1 MWKYIN
7 SNELYHAWPKGYKR
21 GPDGTPLGYVSK
33 DSQYNDKER
42 GTVGKISDNINT
54 FKPKSTNYKVNNSGY
69 KVNISNKKEKPP
81 YEVVPINKNEVVPI
95 NKNEVVPINKNEVVP
110 INKNKEEP
118 EIEKINPTLDNIF
131 DSTNENT
138 TKKGK
143 EKVDNMFKNEKVDFD
158 FTTEKGKKRVND
170 LINKIRKENAEKE
183 QLAKEKAAKEK
194 DESWDLSDEEIN
206 EIIKEEVAK
215 EKAEK
220 ERLAKEKAAK
230 EKAEKER
237 LAKEKAAKEKAEKER
252 LAKEKAEKE
261 QLAKEKAAKE
271 KAEKEKASKEKAE
284 KEKVSKE
291 KTEKEK
297 TVKEKIT
304 PDKIKELENKD
315 LADKYESEAKK
326 RDLGLEMQS
335 IKNNQ
340 EQQKLDAATADEKR
354 KAKDFEDRKAREA
367 YLDELNRYSNASNN
381 FGTAGSRLG
390 SAGDTVSK
398 IRVQEKEKLDL
409 SQFSSEELK
418 RRIERNR
425 LEQEY
430 NDRFAPETRVSKGKR
445 LVTNILYGSSALSN
459 FAGSIASIMGAIK
472 SFKTLS
478 DYKNK

>member
-7 SNELYHAWPKGYKR
+7 SDELYHAWPKGYKR

-42 GTVGKISDNINT
+42 GTVGKISGNINK
-54 FKPKSTNYKVNNSGY
+54 FKPESTNYKVNTSGY
-69 KVNISNKKEKPP
+69 KVNISDKKEKPP

-118 EIEKINPTLDNIF
+118 KIEKINPTLDDIF
-131 DSTNENT
+131 DPTNENT

-143 EKVDNMFKNEKVDFD
+143 EKVDNIFKNEKVDFD
-158 FTTEKGKKRVND
+158 FTTEKGKKKVND
-170 LINKIRKENAEKE
+170 LINKIRKEN
-183 QLAKEKAAKEK
+183 
-194 DESWDLSDEEIN
+194 
-206 EIIKEEVAK
+206 
-215 EKAEK
+215 AEK

-261 QLAKEKAAKE
+261 RLAKEKAAKE
-271 KAEKEKASKEKAE
+271 KAEKEKAA
-284 KEKVSKE
+284 
-291 KTEKEK
+291 
-297 TVKEKIT
+297 KEKIT

-354 KAKDFEDRKAREA
+354 KAKDFKDRKAREA

>member
-21 GPDGTPLGYVSK
+21 GPDGTPLGYISK

-42 GTVGKISDNINT
+42 GTIGKISSNINT
-54 FKPKSTNYKVNNSGY
+54 FKPGSTNYKVNTSGY

-95 NKNEVVPINKNEVVP
+95 NKNEVVPINKN
-110 INKNKEEP
+110 KEEP
-118 EIEKINPTLDNIF
+118 EIEKFNPTLDDIF

-183 QLAKEKAAKEK
+183 RLAKEKEAKEKAEKEKAAKEK
-194 DESWDLSDEEIN
+194 ITPDKIKELENWDLDDEEIN

-230 EKAEKER
+230 EKAEKE
-237 LAKEKAAKEKAEKER
+237 
-252 LAKEKAEKE
+252 
-261 QLAKEKAAKE
+261 KAAKE
-271 KAEKEKASKEKAE
+271 KAEKEKTA
-284 KEKVSKE
+284 
-291 KTEKEK
+291 
-297 TVKEKIT
+297 KEKIT
-304 PDKIKELENKD
+304 PDKIKELEDKD
-315 LADKYESEAKK
+315 LANKYESEAKK

-354 KAKDFEDRKAREA
+354 KAKDFKDRKAREA

>member
-7 SNELYHAWPKGYKR
+7 SNELYHAWPKGYKK

-33 DSQYNDKER
+33 DSRYNDKGR
-42 GTVGKISDNINT
+42 GIAGKISGNINT
-54 FKPKSTNYKVNNSGY
+54 FKPGSTNYKVNTSGY
-69 KVNISNKKEKPP
+69 KVNISDKKEKPT
-81 YEVVPINKNEVVPI
+81 YEVVPINKNEI
-95 NKNEVVPINKNEVVP
+95 VPINKNEVVP
-110 INKNKEEP
+110 INKNKEGP
-118 EIEKINPTLDNIF
+118 EIEKFNPTLDDIF

-183 QLAKEKAAKEK
+183 RLAKEK
-194 DESWDLSDEEIN
+194 
-206 EIIKEEVAK
+206 VAK

-230 EKAEKER
+230 EKAEKE
-237 LAKEKAAKEKAEKER
+237 KAAKEKAE
-252 LAKEKAEKE
+252 
-261 QLAKEKAAKE
+261 KEKAAKE
-271 KAEKEKASKEKAE
+271 KAEKEKTA
-284 KEKVSKE
+284 
-291 KTEKEK
+291 
-297 TVKEKIT
+297 KEKIT

-315 LADKYESEAKK
+315 LANKYKSEAKK

-340 EQQKLDAATADEKR
+340 EQQKLDAANADEKR

-381 FGTAGSRLG
+381 FGIAGSRLG
-390 SAGDTVSK
+390 SAGDTVNK

-478 DYKNK
+478 DYKNKK

>member
-33 DSQYNDKER
+33 DSRYNDKER
-42 GTVGKISDNINT
+42 GIAGKISGNMNT
-54 FKPKSTNYKVNNSGY
+54 FKPGSTNYKVNTSGY
-69 KVNISNKKEKPP
+69 KVNISDKKEKPS
-81 YEVVPINKNEVVPI
+81 Y
-95 NKNEVVPINKNEVVP
+95 EVVP

-118 EIEKINPTLDNIF
+118 SYEVVPINKNKEESEIEKFNPTLDDIF

-158 FTTEKGKKRVND
+158 FTTEKGKKKVND
-170 LINKIRKENAEKE
+170 LINKIRKEN
-183 QLAKEKAAKEK
+183 
-194 DESWDLSDEEIN
+194 
-206 EIIKEEVAK
+206 
-215 EKAEK
+215 AEK

-237 LAKEKAAKEKAEKER
+237 LAKEQEAKEKAEKEAKEKAEKER

-261 QLAKEKAAKE
+261 RLAKEKEAKE
-271 KAEKEKASKEKAE
+271 KAEKERLAKEKAE
-284 KEKVSKE
+284 KERLAKE
-291 KTEKEK
+291 KEAKEKAEKERLD
-297 TVKEKIT
+297 KEKAE
-304 PDKIKELENKD
+304 KE
-315 LADKYESEAKK
+315 K

-335 IKNNQ
+335 IKNKQ

-381 FGTAGSRLG
+381 FGIAGSRLG
-390 SAGDTVSK
+390 SAGDTVNK

>member
-21 GPDGTPLGYVSK
+21 GPDGTPLGYISK

-42 GTVGKISDNINT
+42 GTIGKISSNINT
-54 FKPKSTNYKVNNSGY
+54 FKPGSTNYKVNTSGY
-69 KVNISNKKEKPP
+69 KVNISDKKEKPP
-81 YEVVPINKNEVVPI
+81 YEVVPI

-118 EIEKINPTLDNIF
+118 EIEKFNPTLDDIF

-183 QLAKEKAAKEK
+183 
-194 DESWDLSDEEIN
+194 
-206 EIIKEEVAK
+206 
-215 EKAEK
+215 
-220 ERLAKEKAAK
+220 
-230 EKAEKER
+230 R

-261 QLAKEKAAKE
+261 RLAKEKAEKEKAAKE
-271 KAEKEKASKEKAE
+271 KAEKEKTA
-284 KEKVSKE
+284 
-291 KTEKEK
+291 
-297 TVKEKIT
+297 KEKIT
-304 PDKIKELENKD
+304 PDKIKELEDKD
-315 LADKYESEAKK
+315 LANKYESEAKK

-335 IKNNQ
+335 IKNKQ

-354 KAKDFEDRKAREA
+354 KAEDFKDRKAREA

-390 SAGDTVSK
+390 SAGDTVNK

-478 DYKNK
+478 NYKNK

>member
-54 FKPKSTNYKVNNSGY
+54 FKPESTNYKVNNSGY

-95 NKNEVVPINKNEVVP
+95 NKNEVVPINKN
-110 INKNKEEP
+110 KEEP
-118 EIEKINPTLDNIF
+118 EIEKINPTLDDIF
-131 DSTNENT
+131 DPTNENT

-158 FTTEKGKKRVND
+158 FTTEKGKKKVND

-183 QLAKEKAAKEK
+183 RLAKEEAAEEKAEKERLAKEKE
-194 DESWDLSDEEIN
+194 
-206 EIIKEEVAK
+206 AK

-237 LAKEKAAKEKAEKER
+237 LAKEKEAKEKAEKER
-252 LAKEKAEKE
+252 LAKEKE
-261 QLAKEKAAKE
+261 AKE
-271 KAEKEKASKEKAE
+271 KAEKK
-284 KEKVSKE
+284 
-291 KTEKEK
+291 
-297 TVKEKIT
+297 
-304 PDKIKELENKD
+304 LENKD

-354 KAKDFEDRKAREA
+354 KAKDFKDRKAREA

-381 FGTAGSRLG
+381 FGIAGSRLG

-478 DYKNK
+478 NYKNK

>member
-54 FKPKSTNYKVNNSGY
+54 FKPEFTNYKVNNSGY

-81 YEVVPINKNEVVPI
+81 YEVVPINKN
-95 NKNEVVPINKNEVVP
+95 
-110 INKNKEEP
+110 KEGP
-118 EIEKINPTLDNIF
+118 EIEKFNPTLDDIF

-158 FTTEKGKKRVND
+158 FTTEKGKKKVND

-183 QLAKEKAAKEK
+183 RLAKEKAAKEI
-194 DESWDLSDEEIN
+194 DYLLTDEEIN
-206 EIIKEEVAK
+206 EILKEAEKEKVAE

-230 EKAEKER
+230 EKA
-237 LAKEKAAKEKAEKER
+237 AKEKAE
-252 LAKEKAEKE
+252 
-261 QLAKEKAAKE
+261 KEKAAKE
-271 KAEKEKASKEKAE
+271 KAEKEKAA
-284 KEKVSKE
+284 
-291 KTEKEK
+291 
-297 TVKEKIT
+297 KEKIT

-354 KAKDFEDRKAREA
+354 KAKDFKDRKAREA

-478 DYKNK
+478 NYKNK

>member
-33 DSQYNDKER
+33 DSQYNDKKR
-42 GTVGKISDNINT
+42 GTVGKISGNINT
-54 FKPKSTNYKVNNSGY
+54 FKPGSTNYKVNTSGY
-69 KVNISNKKEKPP
+69 KVNISDKKEKPP

-95 NKNEVVPINKNEVVP
+95 NKNK
-110 INKNKEEP
+110 KEP
-118 EIEKINPTLDNIF
+118 EIEKINPTLDDIF
-131 DSTNENT
+131 DPTNENT

-158 FTTEKGKKRVND
+158 FTTEKGKKKVND
-170 LINKIRKENAEKE
+170 LINKIRKENDEKE
-183 QLAKEKAAKEK
+183 RLAKEKEAKEK

-206 EIIKEEVAK
+206 EIMKELEKEKAAEEKAEKERLAKEKEAK

-220 ERLAKEKAAK
+220 ERLAKEKEAK
-230 EKAEKER
+230 EKAE
-237 LAKEKAAKEKAEKER
+237 
-252 LAKEKAEKE
+252 
-261 QLAKEKAAKE
+261 KEKAAKE
-271 KAEKEKASKEKAE
+271 KAEKEKTA
-284 KEKVSKE
+284 
-291 KTEKEK
+291 
-297 TVKEKIT
+297 KEKIT

-381 FGTAGSRLG
+381 FGIAGSRLG
-390 SAGDTVSK
+390 SAGDTVNK

-478 DYKNK
+478 DYKKK

>member
-42 GTVGKISDNINT
+42 GIAGKISGNINT
-54 FKPKSTNYKVNNSGY
+54 FKPKSTNYKVNTSGY
-69 KVNISNKKEKPP
+69 KVNISDKKEKPT
-81 YEVVPINKNEVVPI
+81 YEVVPV
-95 NKNEVVPINKNEVVP
+95 
-110 INKNKEEP
+110 NKNKEKP
-118 EIEKINPTLDNIF
+118 EIEKINPTLDDIF
-131 DSTNENT
+131 DPTNENT

-183 QLAKEKAAKEK
+183 RLAKEKAEKEKAAKEK
-194 DESWDLSDEEIN
+194 AEKEKAAKEKITPDKIKELENWDLDDEEIN

-237 LAKEKAAKEKAEKER
+237 LVKEKAAKEKAEKER
-252 LAKEKAEKE
+252 LAKEKA
-261 QLAKEKAAKE
+261 AKE
-271 KAEKEKASKEKAE
+271 KAEKEKTAN
-284 KEKVSKE
+284 
-291 KTEKEK
+291 
-297 TVKEKIT
+297 EKIT

-315 LADKYESEAKK
+315 LANKYESEAKK

-340 EQQKLDAATADEKR
+340 EQQKLDAANADEKR

-381 FGTAGSRLG
+381 FGIAGSRLG
-390 SAGDTVSK
+390 SAGDTVNK

-478 DYKNK
+478 NYKNK

>member
-33 DSQYNDKER
+33 DSRYNDKER
-42 GTVGKISDNINT
+42 GIAGKISGNINT
-54 FKPKSTNYKVNNSGY
+54 FKPESTNYKVNTSGY
-69 KVNISNKKEKPP
+69 KVNISDKKEKPP

-95 NKNEVVPINKNEVVP
+95 NKN
-110 INKNKEEP
+110 KEEP
-118 EIEKINPTLDNIF
+118 KIEKFNPTLDDIF

-158 FTTEKGKKRVND
+158 FTTKKGKKRVND

-183 QLAKEKAAKEK
+183 RLAKEKEAKEK
-194 DESWDLSDEEIN
+194 AE
-206 EIIKEEVAK
+206 KERLAKEKEAK

-237 LAKEKAAKEKAEKER
+237 LAKEKEAKEKAEKER
-252 LAKEKAEKE
+252 LAKEKE
-261 QLAKEKAAKE
+261 AKE
-271 KAEKEKASKEKAE
+271 S
-284 KEKVSKE
+284 
-291 KTEKEK
+291 
-297 TVKEKIT
+297 
-304 PDKIKELENKD
+304 ENKD
-315 LADKYESEAKK
+315 LENKYESEAKK

-335 IKNNQ
+335 IKNKQ
-340 EQQKLDAATADEKR
+340 EQQKLDAATEDEKR

-381 FGTAGSRLG
+381 FGTAGARLG

-409 SQFSSEELK
+409 SQFSSEELRK
-418 RRIERNR
+418 RIDRNR

-430 NDRFAPETRVSKGKR
+430 NDRFAPETRVAKGKR
-445 LVTNILYGSSALSN
+445 IVSNILYGTSALSN
-459 FAGSIASIMGAIK
+459 LAGSVASIIGAIK
-472 SFKTLS
+472 SFKNLANF
-478 DYKNK
+478 KK

>member
-7 SNELYHAWPKGYKR
+7 SNELYHAWPKGYKK

-33 DSQYNDKER
+33 DSRYNDKER
-42 GTVGKISDNINT
+42 GTVGKISGNINT
-54 FKPKSTNYKVNNSGY
+54 FKSKSTNYKVNNSGY
-69 KVNISNKKEKPP
+69 KVNISDKKEKPP

-95 NKNEVVPINKNEVVP
+95 NKNEI
-110 INKNKEEP
+110 ISIGKNKAEP
-118 EIEKINPTLDNIF
+118 EIEKFNPTLDDIF

-158 FTTEKGKKRVND
+158 FTTEKGKKKVND
-170 LINKIRKENAEKE
+170 LINKIRKEN
-183 QLAKEKAAKEK
+183 
-194 DESWDLSDEEIN
+194 
-206 EIIKEEVAK
+206 
-215 EKAEK
+215 AEK

-230 EKAEKER
+230 EKAEKE
-237 LAKEKAAKEKAEKER
+237 
-252 LAKEKAEKE
+252 
-261 QLAKEKAAKE
+261 QLA
-271 KAEKEKASKEKAE
+271 
-284 KEKVSKE
+284 
-291 KTEKEK
+291 
-297 TVKEKIT
+297 KEKIT
-304 PDKIKELENKD
+304 PDKIKELENWD
-315 LADKYESEAKK
+315 LNDEEINEIIEEIKKEEAAKEKAEKEKVSKENTEKEKTAKEKIIPDKIRESENKK
-326 RDLGLEMQS
+326 RDLGLDMQS
-335 IKNNQ
+335 IKNKQ

-354 KAKDFEDRKAREA
+354 KDKDFKDRKAREA

-381 FGTAGSRLG
+381 FGIAGSRLG

-478 DYKNK
+478 DYKK

>member
-7 SNELYHAWPKGYKR
+7 SNELYHAWPKGYKK

-33 DSQYNDKER
+33 DSRYNDKER
-42 GTVGKISDNINT
+42 GIAGKISGNINT
-54 FKPKSTNYKVNNSGY
+54 FKPESTNYKVNTSGY
-69 KVNISNKKEKPP
+69 KVNISDKKEKPP
-81 YEVVPINKNEVVPI
+81 YEVVPINKN
-95 NKNEVVPINKNEVVP
+95 KVVP

-118 EIEKINPTLDNIF
+118 EIEKFNPTLDDIF

-158 FTTEKGKKRVND
+158 FTTEKGKKKVND
-170 LINKIRKENAEKE
+170 LINKIRKEN
-183 QLAKEKAAKEK
+183 
-194 DESWDLSDEEIN
+194 
-206 EIIKEEVAK
+206 
-215 EKAEK
+215 AEK

-252 LAKEKAEKE
+252 LAKEKAAKEKAEKE
-261 QLAKEKAAKE
+261 QLAKEKA
-271 KAEKEKASKEKAE
+271 
-284 KEKVSKE
+284 
-291 KTEKEK
+291 EKEK
-297 TVKEKIT
+297 TAEEKIT
-304 PDKIKELENKD
+304 PDKIKESEN
-315 LADKYESEAKK
+315 KK

-335 IKNNQ
+335 IKNKQ

-354 KAKDFEDRKAREA
+354 KDKDFKDRKAREA

-381 FGTAGSRLG
+381 FGIAGSRLG

-478 DYKNK
+478 DYKK

>member
-33 DSQYNDKER
+33 DSRYNDKER
-42 GTVGKISDNINT
+42 GTVGKISGNINT
-54 FKPKSTNYKVNNSGY
+54 FKPGSTNYKINTSGY
-69 KVNISNKKEKPP
+69 KVNISDKKEKPP
-81 YEVVPINKNEVVPI
+81 Y
-95 NKNEVVPINKNEVVP
+95 EVVP

-118 EIEKINPTLDNIF
+118 EIEKFNPTLDDIF

-158 FTTEKGKKRVND
+158 FTTEKGKKKVND

-183 QLAKEKAAKEK
+183 
-194 DESWDLSDEEIN
+194 
-206 EIIKEEVAK
+206 
-215 EKAEK
+215 
-220 ERLAKEKAAK
+220 
-230 EKAEKER
+230 
-237 LAKEKAAKEKAEKER
+237 R

-261 QLAKEKAAKE
+261 KT
-271 KAEKEKASKEKAE
+271 AE
-284 KEKVSKE
+284 
-291 KTEKEK
+291 
-297 TVKEKIT
+297 EKIT
-304 PDKIKELENKD
+304 PDKIKESEN
-315 LADKYESEAKK
+315 KK

-335 IKNNQ
+335 IKNKQ

-354 KAKDFEDRKAREA
+354 KDKDFKDRKAREA

-381 FGTAGSRLG
+381 FGIAGSRLG

-472 SFKTLS
+472 SFKTL
-478 DYKNK
+478 KKKKK

>member
-7 SNELYHAWPKGYKR
+7 SNELYHAWPKGYKK

-33 DSQYNDKER
+33 DSRYNDKER
-42 GTVGKISDNINT
+42 GTVGKISGNINT
-54 FKPKSTNYKVNNSGY
+54 FKSKSTNYKVNNSGY
-69 KVNISNKKEKPP
+69 KVNISDKKEKPS
-81 YEVVPINKNEVVPI
+81 Y
-95 NKNEVVPINKNEVVP
+95 EVVPINKNEVVP

-118 EIEKINPTLDNIF
+118 EIEKFNPTLDDIF
-131 DSTNENT
+131 DPTNENT

-158 FTTEKGKKRVND
+158 FTTEKGKKRVDD
-170 LINKIRKENAEKE
+170 LINKIKKENAK
-183 QLAKEKAAKEK
+183 
-194 DESWDLSDEEIN
+194 
-206 EIIKEEVAK
+206 
-215 EKAEK
+215 K

-230 EKAEKER
+230 EKA
-237 LAKEKAAKEKAEKER
+237 
-252 LAKEKAEKE
+252 
-261 QLAKEKAAKE
+261 AKEKAAKE
-271 KAEKEKASKEKAE
+271 KAEKEKAEKEKAAKEKAE
-284 KEKVSKE
+284 KEKA
-291 KTEKEK
+291 EKEK
-297 TVKEKIT
+297 AEKEKAAKEKAAKEKAEKEKI
-304 PDKIKELENKD
+304 KESENKD
-315 LADKYESEAKK
+315 VANKYESEAKK

-335 IKNNQ
+335 IKNKQ

-478 DYKNK
+478 DYKNKK

>member
-7 SNELYHAWPKGYKR
+7 SDELYHAWPKGYKR

-42 GTVGKISDNINT
+42 GTVGKISGNINT

-95 NKNEVVPINKNEVVP
+95 NKN
-110 INKNKEEP
+110 KEEP
-118 EIEKINPTLDNIF
+118 EIEKFNPTLDDIF
-131 DSTNENT
+131 DFTNENT

-158 FTTEKGKKRVND
+158 FTTEKGKKKIND
-170 LINKIRKENAEKE
+170 LINKIRKENAK
-183 QLAKEKAAKEK
+183 
-194 DESWDLSDEEIN
+194 
-206 EIIKEEVAK
+206 
-215 EKAEK
+215 
-220 ERLAKEKAAK
+220 
-230 EKAEKER
+230 KER

-261 QLAKEKAAKE
+261 KAAKEKTEKEKAAKE
-271 KAEKEKASKEKAE
+271 KAEKEKTA
-284 KEKVSKE
+284 
-291 KTEKEK
+291 
-297 TVKEKIT
+297 KEKIT
-304 PDKIKELENKD
+304 PDKIKELEDKD
-315 LADKYESEAKK
+315 LADKYDSEAKK

-335 IKNNQ
+335 IKNKQ

-354 KAKDFEDRKAREA
+354 KAKDFKDRKAREA

>member
-33 DSQYNDKER
+33 DSRYNDKER
-42 GTVGKISDNINT
+42 GIVGKNSRNINT
-54 FKPKSTNYKVNNSGY
+54 FKPESTNYKVNTSGY
-69 KVNISNKKEKPP
+69 KVNISDKKEKPP
-81 YEVVPINKNEVVPI
+81 Y
-95 NKNEVVPINKNEVVP
+95 EVVP

-118 EIEKINPTLDNIF
+118 EIEKFNPTLDDIF

-158 FTTEKGKKRVND
+158 FTTEKGKKKVND
-170 LINKIRKENAEKE
+170 LINKIRKENAK
-183 QLAKEKAAKEK
+183 
-194 DESWDLSDEEIN
+194 
-206 EIIKEEVAK
+206 
-215 EKAEK
+215 K
-220 ERLAKEKAAK
+220 ERLAKEK
-230 EKAEKER
+230 E
-237 LAKEKAAKEKAEKER
+237 AKEKAEKER

-261 QLAKEKAAKE
+261 RLAKE
-271 KAEKEKASKEKAE
+271 KAEKERLAKEKEAKEKAE

-291 KTEKEK
+291 NTEKEK
-297 TVKEKIT
+297 IVEEKTT
-304 PDKIKELENKD
+304 PDKIKESEN
-315 LADKYESEAKK
+315 KK

-335 IKNNQ
+335 IKNKQ

-354 KAKDFEDRKAREA
+354 KDKDFKDRKAREA

-381 FGTAGSRLG
+381 FGIAGSRLG

-478 DYKNK
+478 DYKK

>member
-21 GPDGTPLGYVSK
+21 GPDGTPLGYISK

-42 GTVGKISDNINT
+42 GTIGKISSNINT
-54 FKPKSTNYKVNNSGY
+54 FKPGSTNYKVNTSGY
-69 KVNISNKKEKPP
+69 KVNISDKKEKPP
-81 YEVVPINKNEVVPI
+81 Y
-95 NKNEVVPINKNEVVP
+95 EVVP

-118 EIEKINPTLDNIF
+118 EIEKFNPTLDDIF

-158 FTTEKGKKRVND
+158 FTTEKGKKKVND
-170 LINKIRKENAEKE
+170 LINKIRKENAK
-183 QLAKEKAAKEK
+183 
-194 DESWDLSDEEIN
+194 
-206 EIIKEEVAK
+206 
-215 EKAEK
+215 K
-220 ERLAKEKAAK
+220 ERLAKEK
-230 EKAEKER
+230 E
-237 LAKEKAAKEKAEKER
+237 AKEKAEKER

-261 QLAKEKAAKE
+261 RLAKE
-271 KAEKEKASKEKAE
+271 KAEKERLAKEKEAKEKAE

-291 KTEKEK
+291 NTEKEK
-297 TVKEKIT
+297 IVEEKTT
-304 PDKIKELENKD
+304 PDKIKESEN
-315 LADKYESEAKK
+315 KK

-335 IKNNQ
+335 IKNKQ

-354 KAKDFEDRKAREA
+354 KDKDFKDRKAREA

-381 FGTAGSRLG
+381 FGIAGSRLG

-478 DYKNK
+478 DYKK

>member
-33 DSQYNDKER
+33 DSRYNDKER
-42 GTVGKISDNINT
+42 GIAGKISGNINT
-54 FKPKSTNYKVNNSGY
+54 FKPESTNYKVNTSGY
-69 KVNISNKKEKPP
+69 KVNISDKKEKPP
-81 YEVVPINKNEVVPI
+81 YEVVPINKNEI
-95 NKNEVVPINKNEVVP
+95 IS
-110 INKNKEEP
+110 IGKNKAEP
-118 EIEKINPTLDNIF
+118 EIEKFNPTLDDIF
-131 DSTNENT
+131 DSTNKNT

-143 EKVDNMFKNEKVDFD
+143 EKVYNMFKNEKVDFD
-158 FTTEKGKKRVND
+158 FTTEKGKKKVND

-183 QLAKEKAAKEK
+183 
-194 DESWDLSDEEIN
+194 
-206 EIIKEEVAK
+206 
-215 EKAEK
+215 
-220 ERLAKEKAAK
+220 
-230 EKAEKER
+230 
-237 LAKEKAAKEKAEKER
+237 R

-261 QLAKEKAAKE
+261 
-271 KAEKEKASKEKAE
+271 
-284 KEKVSKE
+284 KVA
-291 KTEKEK
+291 
-297 TVKEKIT
+297 KEKIT

-354 KAKDFEDRKAREA
+354 KAKDFKDRKAREA
-367 YLDELNRYSNASNN
+367 YLDELNRYANASNN
-381 FGTAGSRLG
+381 FGIAGSRLG
-390 SAGDTVSK
+390 SAGDTVNK

>member
-42 GTVGKISDNINT
+42 GTVGKISGNINT
-54 FKPKSTNYKVNNSGY
+54 FKPESTNYKVNNSGY

-81 YEVVPINKNEVVPI
+81 YEVVPINKNEVI
-95 NKNEVVPINKNEVVP
+95 P

-118 EIEKINPTLDNIF
+118 EIEKINPTLDDIF
-131 DSTNENT
+131 DPTNENT

-158 FTTEKGKKRVND
+158 FTTEKGKKKVND

-183 QLAKEKAAKEK
+183 
-194 DESWDLSDEEIN
+194 
-206 EIIKEEVAK
+206 
-215 EKAEK
+215 
-220 ERLAKEKAAK
+220 RLAKEKA
-230 EKAEKER
+230 
-237 LAKEKAAKEKAEKER
+237 
-252 LAKEKAEKE
+252 AKEKAEKE

-271 KAEKEKASKEKAE
+271 KADKEKAE
-284 KEKVSKE
+284 KERLAKE
-291 KTEKEK
+291 KEAKEK
-297 TVKEKIT
+297 AE
-304 PDKIKELENKD
+304 KELENKD

-326 RDLGLEMQS
+326 RDLGLQMQS
-335 IKNNQ
+335 IKNKQ
-340 EQQKLDAATADEKR
+340 KQQKLDGATADEKR

-381 FGTAGSRLG
+381 FGIAGSRLG

-478 DYKNK
+478 NYKKK

>member
-33 DSQYNDKER
+33 DSRYNDKER
-42 GTVGKISDNINT
+42 GIAGKISGNMNT
-54 FKPKSTNYKVNNSGY
+54 FKPGSTNYKVNTSGY
-69 KVNISNKKEKPP
+69 KVNISDKKEKPS
-81 YEVVPINKNEVVPI
+81 Y
-95 NKNEVVPINKNEVVP
+95 EVVP

-118 EIEKINPTLDNIF
+118 SYEVVPINKNKEESEIEKFNPTLDDIF

-158 FTTEKGKKRVND
+158 FTTEKGKKKVND
-170 LINKIRKENAEKE
+170 LINKIRKEN
-183 QLAKEKAAKEK
+183 
-194 DESWDLSDEEIN
+194 
-206 EIIKEEVAK
+206 
-215 EKAEK
+215 AEK

-237 LAKEKAAKEKAEKER
+237 LDKEKAEKE
-252 LAKEKAEKE
+252 
-261 QLAKEKAAKE
+261 
-271 KAEKEKASKEKAE
+271 
-284 KEKVSKE
+284 
-291 KTEKEK
+291 
-297 TVKEKIT
+297 
-304 PDKIKELENKD
+304 
-315 LADKYESEAKK
+315 K

-335 IKNNQ
+335 IKNKQ

-381 FGTAGSRLG
+381 FGIAGSRLG
-390 SAGDTVSK
+390 SAGDTVNK

>member
-95 NKNEVVPINKNEVVP
+95 NKN
-110 INKNKEEP
+110 KEEP
-118 EIEKINPTLDNIF
+118 KIEKINPTLDDIF

-143 EKVDNMFKNEKVDFD
+143 EKVDNMFKNEKVDF
-158 FTTEKGKKRVND
+158 
-170 LINKIRKENAEKE
+170 I
-183 QLAKEKAAKEK
+183 
-194 DESWDLSDEEIN
+194 DELLSDEEIN
-206 EIIKEEVAK
+206 EILKEVEKEKADEEKAEKERLAKEKAVK

-220 ERLAKEKAAK
+220 ERLAKEKAD
-230 EKAEKER
+230 
-237 LAKEKAAKEKAEKER
+237 
-252 LAKEKAEKE
+252 
-261 QLAKEKAAKE
+261 KE
-271 KAEKEKASKEKAE
+271 KAEKEKAA
-284 KEKVSKE
+284 
-291 KTEKEK
+291 
-297 TVKEKIT
+297 KEKIT
-304 PDKIKELENKD
+304 PDKIKELEEKD

-354 KAKDFEDRKAREA
+354 KAKDFKDRKAREA

-381 FGTAGSRLG
+381 FGIAGSRLG

-478 DYKNK
+478 DYKNKK

>member
-7 SNELYHAWPKGYKR
+7 SNELYHAWPKGYKK

-33 DSQYNDKER
+33 DSQYNDKKR
-42 GTVGKISDNINT
+42 GTIGKISGNINT
-54 FKPKSTNYKVNNSGY
+54 FKPGSTNYKVNTSGY
-69 KVNISNKKEKPP
+69 KVNISDKKEKPP
-81 YEVVPINKNEVVPI
+81 YEVVPINKNEMVPI
-95 NKNEVVPINKNEVVP
+95 NKNKMVP

-118 EIEKINPTLDNIF
+118 KIEKFNPTLDDIF

-158 FTTEKGKKRVND
+158 FTTEKGKKKVND

-194 DESWDLSDEEIN
+194 
-206 EIIKEEVAK
+206 
-215 EKAEK
+215 
-220 ERLAKEKAAK
+220 
-230 EKAEKER
+230 
-237 LAKEKAAKEKAEKER
+237 
-252 LAKEKAEKE
+252 
-261 QLAKEKAAKE
+261 
-271 KAEKEKASKEKAE
+271 AEKEKTAN
-284 KEKVSKE
+284 
-291 KTEKEK
+291 
-297 TVKEKIT
+297 EKIT
-304 PDKIKELENKD
+304 PDKIKELEDKD

-354 KAKDFEDRKAREA
+354 KAKDFKDRKAREA

-381 FGTAGSRLG
+381 FGIAGSRLG

-478 DYKNK
+478 DYKK

>member
-95 NKNEVVPINKNEVVP
+95 NKN
-110 INKNKEEP
+110 KEEP
-118 EIEKINPTLDNIF
+118 EIEKINPTLDDIF

-143 EKVDNMFKNEKVDFD
+143 EKVDNMFKNEKVDF
-158 FTTEKGKKRVND
+158 
-170 LINKIRKENAEKE
+170 I
-183 QLAKEKAAKEK
+183 
-194 DESWDLSDEEIN
+194 DELLSDEEIN
-206 EIIKEEVAK
+206 EILKEVEKEKADE

-230 EKAEKER
+230 EKAEKE
-237 LAKEKAAKEKAEKER
+237 KAAKEKAEKER
-252 LAKEKAEKE
+252 LAKEKE
-261 QLAKEKAAKE
+261 AKE
-271 KAEKEKASKEKAE
+271 KAEKERLAKEKADKEKAE
-284 KEKVSKE
+284 KEKEAKE
-291 KTEKEK
+291 KAE
-297 TVKEKIT
+297 
-304 PDKIKELENKD
+304 KELENKD

-335 IKNNQ
+335 IKNKQ

-478 DYKNK
+478 NYKNK

>member
-7 SNELYHAWPKGYKR
+7 SNELYHAWPKGYKK
-21 GPDGTPLGYVSK
+21 GPDGTPLGYVPK
-33 DSQYNDKER
+33 DSQYNDKKR
-42 GTVGKISDNINT
+42 GTVGKISGSINT
-54 FKPKSTNYKVNNSGY
+54 FKPGSTNYKVNTSD
-69 KVNISNKKEKPP
+69 KKEKSP
-81 YEVVPINKNEVVPI
+81 YKVVS
-95 NKNEVVPINKNEVVP
+95 INKNEVVP
-110 INKNKEEP
+110 INKNKEES
-118 EIEKINPTLDNIF
+118 EIEKFNPI
-131 DSTNENT
+131 NENT

-158 FTTEKGKKRVND
+158 FNAILNDKELDEIIKGFEKEQAS
-170 LINKIRKENAEKE
+170 KEKAEKK
-183 QLAKEKAAKEK
+183 QLAKEQE
-194 DESWDLSDEEIN
+194 
-206 EIIKEEVAK
+206 AK

-220 ERLAKEKAAK
+220 ERLAKEK
-230 EKAEKER
+230 E
-237 LAKEKAAKEKAEKER
+237 
-252 LAKEKAEKE
+252 AKEKAEKE
-261 QLAKEKAAKE
+261 QLAKEKA
-271 KAEKEKASKEKAE
+271 EKEKK
-284 KEKVSKE
+284 
-291 KTEKEK
+291 
-297 TVKEKIT
+297 
-304 PDKIKELENKD
+304 
-315 LADKYESEAKK
+315 
-326 RDLGLEMQS
+326 DLGLEMQS
-335 IKNNQ
+335 IKNKQ

-354 KAKDFEDRKAREA
+354 KDKDFKDRKAREA

-381 FGTAGSRLG
+381 FGIAGSRLG

-478 DYKNK
+478 DYKK

>member
-7 SNELYHAWPKGYKR
+7 SNELYHAWPKGYKK

-33 DSQYNDKER
+33 DSQYNDKKR
-42 GTVGKISDNINT
+42 GTVGKISGNINT
-54 FKPKSTNYKVNNSGY
+54 FKPVSINYKINTSDY
-69 KVNISNKKEKPP
+69 KVNISGKKEKPP
-81 YEVVPINKNEVVPI
+81 YEVVPINKNELVPI
-95 NKNEVVPINKNEVVP
+95 NKNELVP

-118 EIEKINPTLDNIF
+118 EIEKFNPTLDDIF
-131 DSTNENT
+131 NSTNENT

-143 EKVDNMFKNEKVDFD
+143 EKVDDMFKNEKVDFD

-183 QLAKEKAAKEK
+183 
-194 DESWDLSDEEIN
+194 
-206 EIIKEEVAK
+206 
-215 EKAEK
+215 
-220 ERLAKEKAAK
+220 RLAKEKEA
-230 EKAEKER
+230 
-237 LAKEKAAKEKAEKER
+237 
-252 LAKEKAEKE
+252 
-261 QLAKEKAAKE
+261 
-271 KAEKEKASKEKAE
+271 KEKAE

-291 KTEKEK
+291 NTEKEK
-297 TVKEKIT
+297 IVEEKTT
-304 PDKIKELENKD
+304 PDKIKESEN
-315 LADKYESEAKK
+315 KK

-335 IKNNQ
+335 IKNKQ
-340 EQQKLDAATADEKR
+340 EQQKLDAATEDEKR

-445 LVTNILYGSSALSN
+445 IVTNILYGTSALSN
-459 FAGSIASIMGAIK
+459 LAGSVASIIGAIK
-472 SFKTLS
+472 SFKNLA
-478 DYKNK
+478 DFKK

>member
-42 GTVGKISDNINT
+42 GTVGKISGNINT
-54 FKPKSTNYKVNNSGY
+54 FKPESTNYKVNNSGY

-95 NKNEVVPINKNEVVP
+95 NKNEIVP

-118 EIEKINPTLDNIF
+118 EIEKFNPTLDDIF

-158 FTTEKGKKRVND
+158 FTTEKGKKKVNN
-170 LINKIRKENAEKE
+170 LINKIRKEN
-183 QLAKEKAAKEK
+183 
-194 DESWDLSDEEIN
+194 
-206 EIIKEEVAK
+206 
-215 EKAEK
+215 AEK

-230 EKAEKER
+230 EKAEK
-237 LAKEKAAKEKAEKER
+237 AAKEKAE
-252 LAKEKAEKE
+252 
-261 QLAKEKAAKE
+261 KEKAAKE
-271 KAEKEKASKEKAE
+271 KAEKEKAAKEKAE
-284 KEKVSKE
+284 KEKAAKE
-291 KTEKEK
+291 KAEKEK
-297 TVKEKIT
+297 TAKEKIT
-304 PDKIKELENKD
+304 PDKIKELEDKD
-315 LADKYESEAKK
+315 LANKYESEAKK

-335 IKNNQ
+335 IKNKQ

-390 SAGDTVSK
+390 SAGDTVNK

-478 DYKNK
+478 KYKNK